1 MRRNCNDVRIY
12 DIILLT
18 TKLIMFSKQ
27 RRMLYIHMYCV
38 AYTYTHTY
46 TKHFYTKGSMFIDVV
61 LFILFFIHK
70 KVVATWTDLMPYS

>member
-1 MRRNCNDVRIY
+1 
-12 DIILLT
+12 
-18 TKLIMFSKQ
+18 
-27 RRMLYIHMYCV
+27 MYCV